1 MMLEDRAFC
10 TEIEDMLVEQRQRV
24 YMKIYGAN
32 LRKKS
37 KIWG

>member
-1 MMLEDRAFC
+1 MLFKERAFC

-32 LRKKS
+32 LH
-37 KIWG
+37 